1 MQALELYGP
10 SVYKVKVLCW
20 PYFERLIIY
29 FYFFI
34 PRIRLQ
40 GALGLGAPPPCPTVR
55 DPGGN
60 RVSGSSSGGLWTAG
74 EGKVESKGTTFFSLY
89 CTASGGSRA
98 RWQQF
103 CGS

>member
-1 MQALELYGP
+1 MYGNHGRRGDTITP
-10 SVYKVKVLCW
+10 GEA
-20 PYFERLIIY
+20 PEGGT
-29 FYFFI
+29 
-34 PRIRLQ
+34 
-40 GALGLGAPPPCPTVR
+40 GALGLGAPPPCPTDW